1 MNPPK
6 SPAAEPFLTR
16 ETIASSISNTSG
28 SLADSDLLAGGSRET
43 QNEHLVLLSSSTLAG
58 DALGLAAKLVAQEML
73 AATADFKVLEDLNNA
88 ARERYAEVV
97 DDTLLGV
104 CAADI
109 AELNGM
115 NEDLGTCST
124 QVLLLERQISG
135 IEQVVA
141 ELDDYTKRLEDSV
154 RRRIVYPYVTK

>member
-28 SLADSDLLAGGSRET
+28 SLADSDLLAGGSREPHI
-43 QNEHLVLLSSSTLAG
+43 ELLSSSTLAG

-109 AELNGM
+109 AALNGM